1 MNVPSDIGSQFDKL
15 HCATN
20 FTDEYHIKDALTA
33 VSGFITAFIVEFSV
47 MGCLFFYHTWS
58 HIHTMSVQETAAY
71 VQSVSVE
78 EEAKKKHR
86 RVAKRHN
93 LCAPLARANWSN
105 STCGMV
111 TGSICLLVT
120 ILELIIFVVAAQN
133 NEDDSNNETLE
144 IIGKVV
150 NTLINFLA
158 ICSCFVGL
166 IRIQGLMDKDKPS
179 LERDSYD
186 GERFLLNCGVFFI
199 FLYNCLTTAVGA
211 QGKHDNLAND
221 DKRLIHV
228 FQGILETMAAAIQT
242 LFIHQLSIKV
252 CIIIGVL
259 T

>member
-20 FTDEYHIKDALTA
+20 FTDEYHIKGALTA

-71 VQSVSVE
+71 VQSVSLE

-120 ILELIIFVVAAQN
+120 VLVLIIFTTADTKEAGR
-133 NEDDSNNETLE
+133 DLE
-144 IIGKVV
+144 YGGKVLL
-150 NTLINFLA
+150 TLYCTVLYCTA
-158 ICSCFVGL
+158 LGAPDPDKLPGHLLLPRGL
-166 IRIQGLMDKDKPS
+166 HPHPESARQGPGHHREGATKSRTHVTHVEPWLCAGHVWRGQVPAQ
-179 LERDSYD
+179 LRDD
-186 GERFLLNCGVFFI
+186 LRVDLQLPHGVCGS
-199 FLYNCLTTAVGA
+199 AG
-211 QGKHDNLAND
+211 
-221 DKRLIHV
+221 
-228 FQGILETMAAAIQT
+228 
-242 LFIHQLSIKV
+242 
-252 CIIIGVL
+252 
-259 T
+259 

>member
-47 MGCLFFYHTWS
+47 MGCIFFYHTWS

-78 EEAKKKHR
+78 EEAKKKNR

-105 STCGMV
+105 STCGMA

-120 ILELIIFVVAAQN
+120 VLVLIIFTTADTKEAGR
-133 NEDDSNNETLE
+133 DLE
-144 IIGKVV
+144 YGGKVLL
-150 NTLINFLA
+150 TLY
-158 ICSCFVGL
+158 CTV
-166 IRIQGLMDKDKPS
+166 
-179 LERDSYD
+179 
-186 GERFLLNCGVFFI
+186 
-199 FLYNCLTTAVGA
+199 LYCTAL
-211 QGKHDNLAND
+211 H
-221 DKRLIHV
+221 
-228 FQGILETMAAAIQT
+228 
-242 LFIHQLSIKV
+242 
-252 CIIIGVL
+252 
-259 T
+259 

>member
-86 RVAKRHN
+86 RVVKRHN

-120 ILELIIFVVAAQN
+120 VLVLIIFTTADTKEAGR
-133 NEDDSNNETLE
+133 DLE
-144 IIGKVV
+144 YGGKVLL
-150 NTLINFLA
+150 TLYCCTVLYCTVLYCTR
-158 ICSCFVGL
+158 CS
-166 IRIQGLMDKDKPS
+166 
-179 LERDSYD
+179 
-186 GERFLLNCGVFFI
+186 
-199 FLYNCLTTAVGA
+199 
-211 QGKHDNLAND
+211 
-221 DKRLIHV
+221 
-228 FQGILETMAAAIQT
+228 
-242 LFIHQLSIKV
+242 
-252 CIIIGVL
+252 
-259 T
+259 